1 MHSYPVAT
9 MEDLA
14 PSIRLAARDR
24 SSLHLSFNSEH
35 RIRNKGTIGPAASL
49 ATVGGAPVVSTPPSR
64 KAFRRLLSSILQA
77 NGLRIW
83 RPYLASTPHLTF
95 NQAIRYLAGFHNPLN
110 SGQLMGVQFAS
121 AVAGGLLL
129 FGRLSRREEMGASPV
144 NGTTA
149 FRKLKN
155 RVVMARVHAS
165 EGVTQDDE
173 HS

>member
-1 MHSYPVAT
+1 VDQTTHYLPQRFPGGNDVT
-9 MEDLA
+9 PEVE
-14 PSIRLAARDR
+14 
-24 SSLHLSFNSEH
+24 SF
-35 RIRNKGTIGPAASL
+35 RITSL
-49 ATVGGAPVVSTPPSR
+49 AGVRRRSGYQRADIVSAGLASRMALSLPV
-64 KAFRRLLSSILQA
+64 
-77 NGLRIW
+77 GLRIW

-144 NGTTA
+144 NGATA

-155 RVVMARVHAS
+155 RVVMARVHAN